1 MTNQGGSSRVPI
13 PHNETPDMHVLYF
26 FLFLLTARYIW
37 DRIISR
43 ASASNLFILAYGQ
56 GGMRAKNLLQL
67 REQEVLRRL
76 RALALT
82 ESTHSLQSELNFGLG
97 SSDSKGLREFLELH
111 SINWLASSIIPASQ
125 RVTVTA
131 HHATHT

>member
-1 MTNQGGSSRVPI
+1 
-13 PHNETPDMHVLYF
+13 
-26 FLFLLTARYIW
+26 
-37 DRIISR
+37 
-43 ASASNLFILAYGQ
+43 
-56 GGMRAKNLLQL
+56 MRAKNLLQS

-111 SINWLASSIIPASQ
+111 SINWLASSTVPASQ
-125 RVTVTA
+125 RVTVPSFSSLDT
-131 HHATHT
+131 

>member
-1 MTNQGGSSRVPI
+1 MNNQGMPTRVPI
-13 PHNETPDMHVLYF
+13 PHNETPDMHVLSPS
-26 FLFLLTARYIW
+26 LLAITPSSIW
-37 DRIISR
+37 DRIIAR

-56 GGMRAKNLLQL
+56 GGVRAKNLLQS
-67 REQEVLRRL
+67 REMEVLRRL

-111 SINWLASSIIPASQ
+111 SINWLASSTVPPSQ
-125 RVTVTA
+125 RVTVGM
-131 HHATHT
+131 